1 MQFYSPNYLYGLLLL
16 IPLLALSLWSYWQRR
31 RLLQRFAD
39 KDLGQALTPLA
50 SGKKYLLRDLFLLLA
65 GACVLIALAR
75 PQLPST
81 TGREEESKGI
91 EAMICL
97 DISNSMLCGDIAP
110 NRLSFAK
117 RTITGLLDQMK
128 TDRVGLIIFARSHLI

>member
-65 GACVLIALAR
+65 GACILIALAR

-81 TGREEESKGI
+81 TGREEVDAVWGYCS
-91 EAMICL
+91 
-97 DISNSMLCGDIAP
+97 
-110 NRLSFAK
+110 
-117 RTITGLLDQMK
+117 
-128 TDRVGLIIFARSHLI
+128 